1 MKDKKKLFVRIV
13 VWVLIAA
20 MLGGT
25 FYYFIYFL
33 LVGRYQRDGLLFG
46 EVIPERSE
54 QNAAPD
60 DTLIRIAIEY
70 GSGVSPAIKVA
81 ATGGFVVG
89 TETTDSV
96 FTELF
101 RTETP
106 VLHAAYR
113 TGLSKNSSTG
123 NYQPCVDGQP
133 EIGPYHVRLNVE
145 ETDVSG
151 CITEIRSALPGVQV
165 FRALENGADSIML
178 GSFSDLDGAEAFRAA
193 LVEEY
198 TPEPPETVVTD
209 ESDTSQADGTSVIV
223 ETDDVVSEASETD
236 AESNPGETSEN
247 GDETFPGVD
256 SVETDESDSSDTSEP
271 ADTVTESVTDQ
282 DPDPDPFVIAVLS
295 SSISEPTDDSVY
307 LISDDGEIEFLCDVP
322 DDNLSLA
329 VRAVPLADDT
339 TFIDTFRS
347 AGTRKYD
354 GTLEFKAIKGDEY
367 FGIRIVDVLPLDT
380 YAAGVI
386 PYEIS
391 SSWPLE
397 TQKAFAIAVKSY
409 ALTRRGAHAS
419 SGADLC
425 CTTHCQVYKGF
436 ASTNSRV
443 WQAVNEVKGLV
454 GIASNGRICNCY
466 YSSSMGGC
474 TANVNEVWS
483 GSLSTYPYL
492 KAVATPWEKYN
503 THNKAHWTAEYTPEA
518 LYKRLSSKGYAL
530 KSNVKSIE
538 ITLGSNTSYVKSVK
552 ITDTKGNAVTINKS
566 SIPSALGLN
575 SGNFVVGKAG
585 ETVSRRK
592 FVMLGFNATNVEPA
606 EGVGVITNP
615 FSYLVTGRQTFTV
628 LTADGV
634 GTFVDSNEE
643 KVATGDGIFDFPM
656 SQCLDSSYY
665 PTVMGVGGEVL
676 PDIKKIAVTVEDE
689 QVTLDGTSGSFVFVG
704 MGWGH
709 GLGMSQFGAYDMGIL
724 GYDYETIFTSYYS
737 GSVIMDYDEYLASK
751 Q

>member
-347 AGTRKYD
+347 AGTR
-354 GTLEFKAIKGDEY
+354 
-367 FGIRIVDVLPLDT
+367 
-380 YAAGVI
+380 
-386 PYEIS
+386 
-391 SSWPLE
+391 
-397 TQKAFAIAVKSY
+397 
-409 ALTRRGAHAS
+409 
-419 SGADLC
+419 
-425 CTTHCQVYKGF
+425 
-436 ASTNSRV
+436 
-443 WQAVNEVKGLV
+443 
-454 GIASNGRICNCY
+454 
-466 YSSSMGGC
+466 
-474 TANVNEVWS
+474 
-483 GSLSTYPYL
+483 
-492 KAVATPWEKYN
+492 
-503 THNKAHWTAEYTPEA
+503 
-518 LYKRLSSKGYAL
+518 
-530 KSNVKSIE
+530 
-538 ITLGSNTSYVKSVK
+538 
-552 ITDTKGNAVTINKS
+552 
-566 SIPSALGLN
+566 
-575 SGNFVVGKAG
+575 
-585 ETVSRRK
+585 
-592 FVMLGFNATNVEPA
+592 
-606 EGVGVITNP
+606 
-615 FSYLVTGRQTFTV
+615 
-628 LTADGV
+628 
-634 GTFVDSNEE
+634 
-643 KVATGDGIFDFPM
+643 
-656 SQCLDSSYY
+656 
-665 PTVMGVGGEVL
+665 
-676 PDIKKIAVTVEDE
+676 
-689 QVTLDGTSGSFVFVG
+689 
-704 MGWGH
+704 
-709 GLGMSQFGAYDMGIL
+709 
-724 GYDYETIFTSYYS
+724 
-737 GSVIMDYDEYLASK
+737 
-751 Q
+751 